1 MTTDAPD
8 RRTRLLQAAAELFT
22 EHPYDAVTTTQIAR
36 RAGVAYG
43 LIAHHFTNKRGLYV
57 ATVQAAAD
65 RLRSVRDAPPEG
77 GTPQELLH
85 NALERHIA
93 YIDDNAAGF
102 LALMHGG
109 NGADPEVR
117 AIIEDLRWEGAR
129 RILDALGVAD
139 PALPLLRTTMR
150 GWVGFLDETIID
162 RLRHGDVPRGHLVA
176 LAAATLSTALRTA
189 ATLEPESGISA
200 EVLDALP

>member
-1 MTTDAPD
+1 MSTDTPD

-43 LIAHHFTNKRGLYV
+43 LIAHHFANKRGLYV

-65 RLRSVRDAPPEG
+65 HLRSVRDAPPEG
-77 GTPQELLH
+77 GAPQELLH
-85 NALERHIA
+85 NALDRHIA

-102 LALMHGG
+102 LALMHGS

-117 AIIEDLRWEGAR
+117 AIIEELRWEGAR

-139 PALPLLRTTMR
+139 PAPPLLRTTMH
-150 GWVGFLDETIID
+150 GWVGFLDEAIID

-176 LAAATLSTALRTA
+176 LAAGTLATALRTA
-189 ATLEPESGISA
+189 TTLDPESGIST
-200 EVLDALP
+200 EVLNALP